1 MHVQTPRS
9 LASMVNNLVR
19 HIVLGQGQIPRTMTH
34 FRVTG
39 ASNEGTLPHTP
50 QVSPNIVQ
58 KDASPI
64 TASGSI
70 RATCA
75 HYQSGVVSLRV

>member
-1 MHVQTPRS
+1 MHVQTHRS

-19 HIVLGQGQIPRTMTH
+19 HIGLGQGQIPRSVTH

-39 ASNEGTLPHTP
+39 ASNEGNLPHTP
-50 QVSPNIVQ
+50 QVYPNIVQ
-58 KDASPI
+58 KDVSPI
-64 TASGSI
+64 AVGGSI

-75 HYQSGVVSLRV
+75 HYQSGVVSLGV

>member
-1 MHVQTPRS
+1 MLMHVQTPRS

-19 HIVLGQGQIPRTMTH
+19 HIVLGQGQIPRSMTH

-50 QVSPNIVQ
+50 
-58 KDASPI
+58 
-64 TASGSI
+64 
-70 RATCA
+70 
-75 HYQSGVVSLRV
+75 